1 MAQKIRLGISTCP
14 NDTFAFHALIE
25 RKIDLRD
32 FEFEIELRD
41 VQHLNDAL
49 FEKKFD
55 ILKVSF
61 FAALSQLDRVCIL
74 DSGSALGFG
83 NGPLLLSSGHRQT
96 PSEWIGS
103 RNPIVLTPGKDT
115 TAQML
120 YRVFHGNGEIRDVIF
135 SDIMPALQDKS
146 ADYGVCIHEGRFTW
160 EEQGLTLIE
169 DLGSR
174 WEEATKC
181 PLPLG
186 GIVAEKNLG
195 VETLKQLQ
203 QIVRESVEYGINH
216 RDETL
221 STMRKYAQEFSDE
234 VLFSHVDLYVNQW
247 TIRLEEQG
255 RLALENMLQMCR
267 TISPELFERAK
278 IEFIAG

>member
-14 NDTFAFHALIE
+14 NDTFAFHALLE
-25 RKIDLRD
+25 RKIDWRD

-49 FEKKFD
+49 FEKNFD
-55 ILKVSF
+55 IQKVSF
-61 FAALSQLDRVCIL
+61 YAALSQLDRICIL

-83 NGPLLLSSGHRQT
+83 NGPLLLSSGHKQA
-96 PSEWIGS
+96 PGAWIKN

-120 YRVFHGNGEIRDVIF
+120 YRVFHGNGEIKDVIF
-135 SDIMPALQDKS
+135 SEIMPALQDKT

-160 EEQGLTLIE
+160 QEQGLTFIE

-174 WEEATKC
+174 WEQATKC

-186 GIVAEKNLG
+186 GIVAAKHLG
-195 VETLKQLQ
+195 AETLKQLQ
-203 QIVRESVEYGINH
+203 QIVKESVEYGMNH
-216 RDETL
+216 REETL
-221 STMRKYAQEFSDE
+221 FTMRKYAQEFSDE
-234 VLFSHVDLYVNQW
+234 VLYSHVDLYVNQW
-247 TIRLEEQG
+247 TVTLGERG
-255 RLALENMLQMCR
+255 RLALEKMLQMCR
-267 TISPELFERAK
+267 TIFPELFEQAN
-278 IEFIAG
+278 IEFVTG